1 MNDRERIGQR
11 IAELRKEYNMSIR
24 DLADYSGV
32 NYANISKIENGKYNT
47 GIDILSR
54 IANVLECKIE
64 MVENRTDLKKFIMDN
79 KNRGDL
85 VGDICGDLL
94 RDKEFMILHGDFEQ
108 KNHIISVGWQHPNV
122 QEAVI
127 LLFREFSGEKISF
140 DE

>member
-1 MNDRERIGQR
+1 MNDRERIGRQITKIR
-11 IAELRKEYNMSIR
+11 KDWNMSVRNLAELT
-24 DLADYSGV
+24 DV

-47 GIDILSR
+47 GIDILAR

-64 MVENRTDLKKFIMDN
+64 MIDNRTTLKKFIMDN

-85 VGDICGDLL
+85 VGDICGDLF
-94 RDKEFMILHGDFEQ
+94 RDKEFMILHSYYEQ

-127 LLFREFSGEKISF
+127 LLFREYAGEEISF
-140 DE
+140 E